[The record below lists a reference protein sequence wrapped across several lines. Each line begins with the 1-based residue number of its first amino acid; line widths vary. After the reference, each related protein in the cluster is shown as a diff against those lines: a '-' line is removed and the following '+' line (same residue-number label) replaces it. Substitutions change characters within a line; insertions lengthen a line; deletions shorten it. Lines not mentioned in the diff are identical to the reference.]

1 MKKRKLKPFVVPL
14 MYVVSIAMLL
24 GSVYCIE
31 KLVNRAVFQN
41 DDTSNVEEVIL
52 NNDDMEDGEQSSDV
66 PVVNNEPTISRPYTN
81 GNVKI
86 VKDYYDYQADNT
98 SQEGAIVYYGNTYM
112 QNSGVDYGMESEF
125 EVVSILDGTVMEVLD
140 DDIMGK
146 TVKIK
151 HNNNLI
157 SVYQSMGSVDVK
169 ANDTVTQGSIIG
181 KSGEANV
188 SSDLGNHLHFELYYK
203 GSVVDPENYY
213 DKLVGELQ

>member
-1 MKKRKLKPFVVPL
+1 MKKRKLKPFVVPI

-31 KLVNRAVFQN
+31 KLINRAIFQN

-112 QNSGVDYGMESEF
+112 QNSGVDYGMDSEF

-146 TVKIK
+146 TIKIK
-151 HNNNLI
+151 HNNDLI

-169 ANDTVTQGSIIG
+169 ANDIVTQGSIIG